1 MTRRPFAALQSP
13 GIRAAIL
20 VVVLAMVVMSLAVP
34 LRSWLRQ
41 GDENAALSADV
52 AAREQ
57 RIAELEDE
65 VARWQDNAYVEKQAR
80 ERLHWVYP
88 GETSYIVM
96 GKQGEEQQELLPP
109 TGTSG
114 SWYER
119 LWKTYE
125 ESAETTEAP

>member
-1 MTRRPFAALQSP
+1 MSRRPFAALQSP
-13 GIRAAIL
+13 GIRAAVL

-41 GDENAALSADV
+41 GDENAALAADV

-57 RIAELEDE
+57 RIAELQDE
-65 VARWQDNAYVEKQAR
+65 VSRWKDDAYVEKQAR

-96 GKQGEEQQELLPP
+96 GAQEEQQQELAPP
-109 TGTSG
+109 TGDSG

-119 LWKTYE
+119 LWQSYE
-125 ESAETTEAP
+125 ESAQPAESP

>member
-1 MTRRPFAALQSP
+1 
-13 GIRAAIL
+13 
-20 VVVLAMVVMSLAVP
+20 MVVMSLAVP

-41 GDENAALSADV
+41 GDENAALAADV

-57 RIAELEDE
+57 RIAELEE
-65 VARWQDNAYVEKQAR
+65 ESARWRDDAYVEKQAR

-88 GETSYIVM
+88 GETSYIVI
-96 GKQGEEQQELLPP
+96 GEQGEEKQELLPP
-109 TGTSG
+109 TGAAG

-125 ESAETTEAP
+125 ESAEITEAP

>member
-1 MTRRPFAALQSP
+1 MSRRPLAALQSP

-41 GDENAALSADV
+41 GDENAALTADV

-57 RIAELEDE
+57 RIAELEAE
-65 VARWQDNAYVEKQAR
+65 AAQWQDDAYVEKQAR

-88 GETSYIVM
+88 GETSYIVI
-96 GKQGEEQQELLPP
+96 GEQGEQKQELLPP

>member
-1 MTRRPFAALQSP
+1 
-13 GIRAAIL
+13 
-20 VVVLAMVVMSLAVP
+20 MVVMSLAVP

-57 RIAELEDE
+57 RIGELEDE
-65 VARWQDNAYVEKQAR
+65 VARWQDDAYVEKQAR

-96 GKQGEEQQELLPP
+96 GAQGDQRQELTPP
-109 TGTSG
+109 MGAAG

-125 ESAETTEAP
+125 ESAEPVEAP

>member
-1 MTRRPFAALQSP
+1 MSRRPLAALQSP

-34 LRSWLRQ
+34 LRSWFRQ
-41 GDENAALSADV
+41 GDENAALTADV

-57 RIAELEDE
+57 RIAELEAE
-65 VARWQDNAYVEKQAR
+65 AAQWQDDAYVEKQAR

-88 GETSYIVM
+88 GETSYIVI
-96 GKQGEEQQELLPP
+96 GAEEQEQKELNAPS
-109 TGTSG
+109 GSSG

-119 LWKTYE
+119 LWRTYE
-125 ESAETTEAP
+125 ESAEPTEAP

>member
-1 MTRRPFAALQSP
+1 
-13 GIRAAIL
+13 
-20 VVVLAMVVMSLAVP
+20 MVVMSLAVP

-41 GDENAALSADV
+41 GDENAALAADV

-65 VARWQDNAYVEKQAR
+65 SKRWQDDAYVEKQAR

-88 GETSYIVM
+88 GETSYIVL
-96 GKQGEEQQELLPP
+96 GAEEQEERELLAPSGAP
-109 TGTSG
+109 G

-125 ESAETTEAP
+125 ESAETTGAP